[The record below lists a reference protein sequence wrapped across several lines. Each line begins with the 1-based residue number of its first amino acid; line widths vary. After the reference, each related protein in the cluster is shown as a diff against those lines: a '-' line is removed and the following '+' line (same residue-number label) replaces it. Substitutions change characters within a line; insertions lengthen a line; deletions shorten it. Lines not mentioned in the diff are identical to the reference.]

1 MSAACRQQTPLVC
14 LEDTVKRIRAK
25 LTKRLIDS
33 LDPPIDDDSYIV
45 TDTEDDGLRL
55 RVFASGRKRFALEYR
70 IRGRVRW
77 FGFGWFGDMTVEQA
91 RNEASKLRTR
101 IMGGF
106 DPVEAKALE
115 RIEPTFSEYADRWMT
130 RAKLRKKPSS
140 QRNDT
145 MLLRLYLLPTF
156 GRRKIRSVTRSDM
169 SRLRDSLAAKR
180 TTANRVLALAS
191 TIFNAAEADDERDAN
206 SNPCRHV
213 QHFKERR
220 VERPLTDEEIGN
232 LWSVLNTADEAPAA
246 VAAIRF
252 LLLTGLRCGEALAL
266 RWTDVDLEGARLR
279 LRDSK
284 TGPRKVLLSQP
295 AAEFLDALPRS
306 NEFVFPGKPTPGPE
320 PEERPLA
327 DLTHP
332 WQRIRAIAGLA
343 DVRLHD
349 LRHTFATKAIAANIT
364 LEHLGP
370 LMGHRNIATTQ
381 RYAHLLEATERRAT
395 DTVGAALFGA
405 ISTPVAKLRKSRR
418 ERPLL
423 RLVK

>member
-1 MSAACRQQTPLVC
+1 M
-14 LEDTVKRIRAK
+14 KRIRAK
-25 LTKRLIDS
+25 LTKRCIDS
-33 LDPPIDDDSYIV
+33 LDPPADDDSYIV

-91 RNEASKLRTR
+91 RVEASKLRSR
-101 IMGGF
+101 ILGGF
-106 DPVEAKALE
+106 DPVEAKAIE
-115 RIEPTFSEYADRWMT
+115 RVEPTFAEYAARWMT

-140 QRNDT
+140 QRNDE

-156 GRRKIRSVTRSDM
+156 GRRKIRGVTRSDM
-169 SRLRDSLAAKR
+169 SRLRDSLAGKK

-220 VERPLTDEEIGN
+220 VERPLTDGEIAN
-232 LWSVLNTADEAPAA
+232 LWSVLDTSDETQAA

-266 RWTDVDLEGARLR
+266 RWDDVDIGGARLR

-284 TGPRKVLLSQP
+284 TGPRKVLLSPP
-295 AAEFLDALPRS
+295 AARFLEDLPRGS
-306 NEFVFPGKPTPGPE
+306 VFVFPGKPTPGPD

-332 WQRIRAIAGLA
+332 WQRIRAVANLGG
-343 DVRLHD
+343 VRLHD
-349 LRHTFATKAIAANIT
+349 LRHTFATKAIAASIT

-395 DTVGAALFGA
+395 DTVGAALAGA
-405 ISTPVAKLRKSRR
+405 IATPPAKLEKPGR
-418 ERPLL
+418 ERPVL
-423 RLVK
+423 RLVR